1 MRGSKWRRKGL
12 TAKVPTLQGLK
23 DEFCWAK
30 GRRVGVA
37 PQSQKGW
44 AMSQKILRAPG
55 TVVLFGVLLPPT
67 GYLVIG
73 VEYPAEARKGHHSLP
88 GGNCFPIATP

>member
-1 MRGSKWRRKGL
+1 MRGSKWRRNGL
-12 TAKVPTLQGLK
+12 TAKMPTLQGLK